1 MSNKI
6 KKYNTGYILLPVII
20 GLSVITI
27 MFYREFNPALLK
39 DIKFT
44 WQTAF
49 YILLAIF
56 FMFSRDVGLI
66 WRYRYITDKQLSW
79 KQAFNVNVLCEF
91 TSAVTPSSVGGSSLI
106 VWFLN
111 REGIEAGRST
121 ALMITC
127 LFLDELFLVIATL
140 LILLLFPFNILFSN
154 TTIITSSAEI
164 LFFIIYSA
172 IALWTLMLYI
182 ALFHKPHWIGNLL
195 RKLFSL
201 RFLKKWCIPIYN
213 LADNLENSS
222 HEISKRPISFWNKAF
237 ILTIFSWV
245 SRYLVVVALLLAFN
259 SSGNYFL
266 AFARQFVLWIR
277 MGISPTPGGS
287 GLSEFM
293 FKEYYSDFFTVT
305 GMALVVAFIWR
316 IITYY
321 MYLLLGTIIV
331 PGWLKSTS
339 KIDKDSAIK

>member
-79 KQAFNVNVLCEF
+79 NQAFNVNVLCEF

-154 TTIITSSAEI
+154 TTIITSSTKI

-259 SSGNYFL
+259 SSG
-266 AFARQFVLWIR
+266 
-277 MGISPTPGGS
+277 TPGGS

>member
-79 KQAFNVNVLCEF
+79 KQALNVLCEF

-154 TTIITSSAEI
+154 TTIITSSAKI

-195 RKLFSL
+195 R
-201 RFLKKWCIPIYN
+201 I
-213 LADNLENSS
+213 
-222 HEISKRPISFWNKAF
+222 
-237 ILTIFSWV
+237 IL
-245 SRYLVVVALLLAFN
+245 
-259 SSGNYFL
+259 
-266 AFARQFVLWIR
+266 
-277 MGISPTPGGS
+277 
-287 GLSEFM
+287 
-293 FKEYYSDFFTVT
+293 
-305 GMALVVAFIWR
+305 
-316 IITYY
+316 
-321 MYLLLGTIIV
+321 
-331 PGWLKSTS
+331 S
-339 KIDKDSAIK
+339 KIPKKMVYPYIQFGR

>member
-1 MSNKI
+1 
-6 KKYNTGYILLPVII
+6 
-20 GLSVITI
+20 

-140 LILLLFPFNILFSN
+140 LIPLLLLQVLKF
-154 TTIITSSAEI
+154 
-164 LFFIIYSA
+164 Y
-172 IALWTLMLYI
+172 
-182 ALFHKPHWIGNLL
+182 
-195 RKLFSL
+195 FSL
-201 RFLKKWCIPIYN
+201 STQP
-213 LADNLENSS
+213 
-222 HEISKRPISFWNKAF
+222 
-237 ILTIFSWV
+237 
-245 SRYLVVVALLLAFN
+245 
-259 SSGNYFL
+259 
-266 AFARQFVLWIR
+266 
-277 MGISPTPGGS
+277 SPYGP
-287 GLSEFM
+287 
-293 FKEYYSDFFTVT
+293 
-305 GMALVVAFIWR
+305 
-316 IITYY
+316 
-321 MYLLLGTIIV
+321 
-331 PGWLKSTS
+331 
-339 KIDKDSAIK
+339 

>member
-1 MSNKI
+1 M
-6 KKYNTGYILLPVII
+6 
-20 GLSVITI
+20 
-27 MFYREFNPALLK
+27 
-39 DIKFT
+39 D
-44 WQTAF
+44 
-49 YILLAIF
+49 
-56 FMFSRDVGLI
+56 
-66 WRYRYITDKQLSW
+66 
-79 KQAFNVNVLCEF
+79 
-91 TSAVTPSSVGGSSLI
+91 
-106 VWFLN
+106 LN
-111 REGIEAGRST
+111 I
-121 ALMITC
+121 
-127 LFLDELFLVIATL
+127 
-140 LILLLFPFNILFSN
+140 
-154 TTIITSSAEI
+154 
-164 LFFIIYSA
+164 
-172 IALWTLMLYI
+172 
-182 ALFHKPHWIGNLL
+182 IGNLL

-201 RFLKKWCIPIYN
+201 RFLKKWRISIYN

-237 ILTIFSWV
+237 ILTIFSWI

-266 AFARQFVLWIR
+266 AFARQFVLWIL